1 MFKREP
7 ANVKLTPAGGGTV
20 PVITRQWLEHPR
32 VSTGFFDVRGK
43 FVLITG
49 GSRGIGLG
57 IARGFVAA
65 GATVFITARNA
76 ADCDAAASKLAEIG
90 NCVSLP
96 GDLSSVADIGRL
108 VARIEAQA
116 PHLDVLV
123 NNAGATWGEALES
136 YPEAQWDTV
145 LDVNLKAPFFLVQ
158 HLLPL
163 LRRASSPQDP
173 ARVINV
179 GSIAGNVPMAR
190 NSYAYAASK
199 AGLHHLTQVLARHLA
214 PDINVNAVAPGAFE
228 TRMIEF
234 ALQHRAALEAQ
245 VPRGAVGQGDDIAG
259 VAIFLAS
266 RAGSYVTGAVIPVDG
281 GLSLRNP

>member
-1 MFKREP
+1 
-7 ANVKLTPAGGGTV
+7 
-20 PVITRQWLEHPR
+20 
-32 VSTGFFDVRGK
+32 VSAGFFDVRGK
-43 FVLITG
+43 FVLVTG

-65 GATVFITARNA
+65 GANVLIAARNA
-76 ADCDAAASKLAEIG
+76 GDCDAAASKLSEFG
-90 NCVSLP
+90 TCVSVP
-96 GDLSSVADIGRL
+96 GDVGSLADIGRL
-108 VARIEAQA
+108 VARIATHA
-116 PHLDVLV
+116 PHLNVLV
-123 NNAGATWGEALES
+123 NNAGATWGEPLET

-158 HLLPL
+158 QLLPL
-163 LRRASSPQDP
+163 LRKASTAEDP

-179 GSIAGNVPMAR
+179 GSIAGIVPMAR

-199 AGLHHLTQVLARHLA
+199 AGLHHLTQILARHLA
-214 PDINVNAVAPGAFE
+214 PDINVNAIAPGAFE

-245 VPRGAVGQGDDIAG
+245 VPRGTVGQGDDIAG

-266 RAGSYVTGAVIPVDG
+266 RAGSYVTGTVIPVDG